1 MHDYTSFVSP
11 PPASSVPPPPPLIPL
26 PRADGGGEGRGA
38 RGTAAAEPQTL
49 RTVFVGT
56 GRGHIGE
63 KAEVG
68 ASATLAILDRVA
80 ALCEEVCLV
89 FCEEVCVV

>member
-1 MHDYTSFVSP
+1 M
-11 PPASSVPPPPPLIPL
+11 
-26 PRADGGGEGRGA
+26 E
-38 RGTAAAEPQTL
+38 
-49 RTVFVGT
+49 TV
-56 GRGHIGE
+56 RGHIGE